1 MKTPATCR
9 QCGLP
14 LLPVSGRG
22 RPRTYC
28 SAVCRLAHHRTSGGS
43 QRAAIKHRRS
53 DQGREWAQL
62 YQRRKGQVGTKDQ
75 RDPSFDRLQIFARDR
90 MCCQLCGQKVQATRP
105 QALDAATIH
114 LKIPT
119 ALGGRYSL
127 EIGETACRECNGRA
141 CALVARSLNDPSFT
155 LPRSLRVSEGYGGA
169 SLLGPL
175 STSMEN
181 FGSVPAT
188 SEVAEVSLVSESP
201 QRLQDDA

>member
-14 LLPVSGRG
+14 LPPVSGRG

-28 SAVCRLAHHRTSGGS
+28 SAVCRLAHHRTSGGA

-53 DQGREWAQL
+53 DQGREWARL

-75 RDPSFDRLQIFARDR
+75 RDPSFDRFRIFSRDR
-90 MCCQLCGQKVQATRP
+90 MCCQLCGRKVQTTRP

-127 EIGETACRECNGRA
+127 ENGETACRQCNGRA
-141 CALVARSLNDPSFT
+141 CAMVARSLNDPSFMP
-155 LPRSLRVSEGYGGA
+155 PRSLRVSEGHGAA
-169 SLLGPL
+169 SLWGPL
-175 STSMEN
+175 STSMVD
-181 FGSVPAT
+181 FGPAPAT
-188 SEVAEVSLVSESP
+188 SEVAEVSLVSVSP